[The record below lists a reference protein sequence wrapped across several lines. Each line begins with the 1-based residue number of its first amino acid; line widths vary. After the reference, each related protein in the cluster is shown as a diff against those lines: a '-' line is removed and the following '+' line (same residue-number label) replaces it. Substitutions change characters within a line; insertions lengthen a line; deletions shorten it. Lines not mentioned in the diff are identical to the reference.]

1 VDVSGGF
8 SEMLDASQRYYVLG
22 GKGGVGRTSMAASL
36 AVKFANHGE
45 PTLIVSTDLTRS
57 LCASFEQVSLNAYV
71 VYMLLE
77 LNSFSIYVDCLAY
90 AVYRTGT

>member
-1 VDVSGGF
+1 
-8 SEMLDASQRYYVLG
+8 MLDGTQRYYVLG

-57 LCASFEQVSLNAYV
+57 LCASFEQVSLNACV

-77 LNSFSIYVDCLAY
+77 LSFLVSMLSVLLMLFIGLG
-90 AVYRTGT
+90 R